1 MKLPLHRLDWFL
13 VLPLLAGIVMV
24 AEINPPGDTALPLGP
39 VVKGAVLAVV
49 ALLVS
54 LLVAAASAIDR
65 RCTEEYAFQIMANA
79 ALVAVAATM
88 LTHGGWV
95 IAGKFADLPALE
107 SDNIV
112 GVMVIGWIASYY
124 WFRLRGIAA

>member
-1 MKLPLHRLDWFL
+1 MRMPLRRLDWFL
-13 VLPLLAGIVMV
+13 VLPLIAGLALV
-24 AEINPPGDTALPLGP
+24 AEIDPPDDPAITLGP
-39 VVKGAVLAVV
+39 FIKGAVIALV

-54 LLVAAASAIDR
+54 LAVAAASAIDR

-88 LTHGGWV
+88 LTHAGWI
-95 IAGKFADLPALE
+95 IAGKFVGLPALE
-107 SDNIV
+107 SDNVV

>member
-1 MKLPLHRLDWFL
+1 MKLPLQRLDWFL
-13 VLPLLAGIVMV
+13 VLPLLAGLVMV
-24 AEINPPGDTALPLGP
+24 AEIDPPGDTAVQLAPF
-39 VVKGAVLAVV
+39 VKGAALAVV

-88 LTHGGWV
+88 LTHAGWI
-95 IAGKFADLPALE
+95 IAARFADLPALE
-107 SDNIV
+107 SDNVV
-112 GVMVIGWIASYY
+112 GVMVIAWVASYY